1 MKIPSTEVII
11 VGAGFS
17 GIAAAKKLHE
27 AGISFKILEARDR
40 IGGRVFTRY
49 LKDDLYV
56 DLGGQ
61 WIGPT
66 QDRMYELC
74 KEYGIS
80 YFETYDEGKNILNL
94 RGKIRTYK
102 GIIPKMDPISLI
114 NLDILMRKLERM
126 ARQINVQSPWSHPKA
141 QQWDQITLE
150 DFLRKNSKTKSC
162 FEVIKIGCETIFA
175 CELTE
180 LSLLH
185 ALFYIRS
192 GTSLETLINIKN
204 GAQQHRIVGGM
215 QRIAEAMAAAFREH
229 LLFESPVEKIIQR
242 TGELE
247 VISGE
252 NSFSANHVIL
262 TVPPPL
268 LKRIQF
274 EPGLSSEKRKLLDQY
289 PMGRV
294 GKCFM
299 IYESPFWRDANFS
312 GQVVSDDPLTH
323 QTLFDCSPVDGK
335 YGILMGFMIGN
346 RADDYFSND
355 EKDRKAR
362 MISQLVRYFGD
373 KANEPIQY
381 IDFTMSDETWSKGC
395 YAALMPV
402 GAWSNWRDAYRKTE
416 GNLHFAGTEA
426 ATVWHGYIEGAVQ
439 AGESAA
445 MEIIEKKKKEKV

>member
-40 IGGRVFTRY
+40 IGGRVYTRY
-49 LKDDLYV
+49 LQEDLYL

-80 YFETYDEGKNILNL
+80 YFETFDEGKNILNL

-126 ARQINVQSPWSHPKA
+126 AKKIDVHAPWAHPKA
-141 QQWDQITLE
+141 STWDQITLE
-150 DFLRKNSKTKSC
+150 AFLRKNSKTKSC
-162 FEVIKIGCETIFA
+162 YEVIKVGCETIFA
-175 CELTE
+175 CELHE
-180 LSLLH
+180 ISLLH
-185 ALFYIRS
+185 SLFYIRS
-192 GTSLETLINIKN
+192 GTSLDSLINIQE
-204 GAQQHRIVGGM
+204 GAQQHRIIGGM
-215 QRIAEAMAAAFREH
+215 QGIAEAMAAPFRDQIQ
-229 LLFESPVEKIIQR
+229 FESPVDKIIQ
-242 TGELE
+242 GANQLQ

-252 NSFSANHVIL
+252 QQIDTNHVIL

-268 LKRIQF
+268 LKKIHF
-274 EPGLSSEKRKLLDQY
+274 EPGLSEEKNKLLENY

-299 IYESPFWRDANFS
+299 IYDRPFWRDKQFS
-312 GQVVSDDPLTH
+312 GQVVSDDPRSH
-323 QTLFDCSPVDGK
+323 QTVFDCSPADGK
-335 YGILMGFMIGN
+335 YGILMGFTIGN
-346 RADDYFSND
+346 RADDYFSKN
-355 EKDRKAR
+355 EESRKAQ
-362 MISQLVRYFGD
+362 MLNQLTQYFGEEA
-373 KANEPIQY
+373 KNPIRY
-381 IDFTMSDETWSKGC
+381 IDFSMSDEPWSKGC
-395 YAALMPV
+395 YAGLIPT
-402 GAWSNWRDAYRKTE
+402 GAWSTWRDAYRKSE

-426 ATVWHGYIEGAVQ
+426 ATVWHGYIEGAVR
-439 AGESAA
+439 AGETAA
-445 MEIIEKKKKEKV
+445 LKINQKIQKESL